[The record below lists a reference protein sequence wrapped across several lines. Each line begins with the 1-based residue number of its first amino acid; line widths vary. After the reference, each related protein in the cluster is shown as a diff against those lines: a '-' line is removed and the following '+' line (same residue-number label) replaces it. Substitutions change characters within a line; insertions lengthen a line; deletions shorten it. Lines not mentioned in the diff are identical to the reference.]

1 MIGYAGITLA
11 LVASILAVGF
21 YGAAVQRT
29 KTEGIKIQQTAQWVY
44 RLSTGLIGIAAS
56 YLLYLLLND
65 QFEYAY
71 VAGYSA
77 RELAAAYKISAFWA
91 GQEGSFMLWLV
102 FHAVFGLLLS
112 SKPATP
118 VRTMAAY
125 SLLQAVILVIVLI
138 KSPFMMLTQVPPD
151 GNGLNPLLQDPWMV
165 IHPPVIFLG
174 YAALAVPF
182 SYAIHGMLSGQHE
195 EWLTAALPWA
205 LFALS
210 SLGAGIFIGGYW
222 AYKVLGWGGYWAW
235 DPVEN
240 SSLVPWLAAGA
251 LVHMLILAKVR
262 VSAIRQSYLLGLFS
276 FILVLY
282 GTFLTRSG
290 VLSDFSTH
298 SFADEG
304 VGGLLGFIVLL
315 VAFASFALYIVKY
328 HTMPLG
334 ELYLRLDSREF
345 ILALTAL
352 VLAFFGLL
360 VFAGM
365 STPLVTKA
373 FGAAKSLGTS
383 FYNNA
388 TLPLA
393 MAMAVALAA
402 GPLVKWGKPAGDNWK
417 SSWWLGIFFAG
428 GVVLALW
435 LQLSQPIIIAIVAL
449 SAAALAATSYAGF
462 RRWLTPAAVCS
473 HMGVILLMIGIMASG
488 AGSRSETVTFVQ
500 GQEQMVFGEKLTF
513 TGAETDRSNLAVY
526 TNFKAG
532 AYSSPI
538 AALTKLNK
546 FGEPAAR
553 EPGIYRSLL
562 ADIYLA
568 PIAVEEKQGE
578 ELTLSKGQT
587 LMLDDVSL
595 KFVKF
600 TMKGMDGSEPVRVEA
615 FVEVS
620 ANGQIEEVRPEIAS
634 QNGRIIGS
642 TVSAF
647 KRYDI
652 HLIGIKPG
660 EGKIVIE
667 FKDTQAAQAA
677 GTVQLEAEVSH
688 KPLIN
693 LVWLGASLIT
703 AGAAWAGIK
712 RSAVS
717 KQTLE
722 KGQSPASGTI
732 YKAQGK

>member
-1 MIGYAGITLA
+1 MIGYAGIALA
-11 LVASILAVGF
+11 LVASILAVAF
-21 YGAAVQRT
+21 YGTVMQRSHRDN
-29 KTEGIKIQQTAQWVY
+29 KKMQQTALWIY
-44 RLSTGLIGIAAS
+44 RVSTGLIGAAAS
-56 YLLYLLLND
+56 YLLVLLLTD

-77 RELAAAYKISAFWA
+77 RELATAYKLSAFWA

-102 FHAVFGLLLS
+102 FHAVFGLILS

-118 VRTMAAY
+118 ARAMAAY
-125 SLLQAVILVIVLI
+125 SLLQAVILIIVLI
-138 KSPFMMLTQVPPD
+138 KSPFMMLTQVPAD

-205 LFALS
+205 LYALS

-262 VSAIRQSYLLGLFS
+262 GSAIRQSYLLGLFS

-304 VGGLLGFIVLL
+304 VGGLLGLIVLL
-315 VAFASFALYIVKY
+315 VAFASFALYIIKY

-334 ELYLRLDSREF
+334 ELYQRLDSREF

-352 VLAFFGLL
+352 VLGFFGLL

-365 STPLVTKA
+365 STPLITKA

-383 FYNNA
+383 FYNSA

-393 MAMAVALAA
+393 MAMAVALAV
-402 GPLVKWGKPAGDNWK
+402 GPLVKWGNTGTNW
-417 SSWWLGIFFAG
+417 SSNWWLGIFCAG
-428 GVVLALW
+428 GVALALW
-435 LQLSQPIIIAIVAL
+435 LKLSQPLIVVIVAVA
-449 SAAALAATSYAGF
+449 AAALAATGYAGF
-462 RRWLTPAAVCS
+462 RRWMTPAAVCS
-473 HMGVILLMIGIMASG
+473 HMGVIVLMIGIMASG
-488 AGSRSETVTFVQ
+488 AGSRVESVTFVQ
-500 GQEQMVFGEKLTF
+500 GQEQTIFGEKLTF
-513 TGAETDRSNLAVY
+513 TGTETDQANLAVY

-532 AYSSPI
+532 SNSSPV

-568 PIAVEEKQGE
+568 PIAAEEKHGE
-578 ELTLSKGQT
+578 ELTLSKGQ
-587 LMLDDVSL
+587 LQNIGDASL

-600 TMKGMDGSEPVRVEA
+600 TMRGMDGSEPVRVEA
-615 FVEVS
+615 VIEVS
-620 ANGQIEEVRPEIAS
+620 ANGQIEQIHPEIAN

-642 TVSAF
+642 TVNAF

-660 EGKIVIE
+660 EGKIVLE
-667 FKDTQAAQAA
+667 FLDTQAAQQTGA
-677 GTVQLEAEVSH
+677 VQLEAEVSH

-693 LVWLGASLIT
+693 LVWLGACLIT

-712 RSAVS
+712 RSTASHQV
-717 KQTLE
+717 LE
-722 KGQSPASGTI
+722 KGQSPVSGTM

>member
-21 YGAAVQRT
+21 YGAAVQRGHIES
-29 KTEGIKIQQTAQWVY
+29 KKMQQTAQWIY
-44 RLSTGLIGIAAS
+44 RASTGLIGIAAS

-125 SLLQAVILVIVLI
+125 SLLQAVILIIVLI
-138 KSPFMMLTQVPPD
+138 KSPFMMLTQIPPD

-240 SSLVPWLAAGA
+240 SSLVPWLATGA
-251 LVHMLILAKVR
+251 LVHMLLLAKVR
-262 VSAIRQSYLLGLFS
+262 GSAIRQSYLLGLFS

-304 VGGLLGFIVLL
+304 VGGLLGLIVLL
-315 VAFASFALYIVKY
+315 VAFASFALYIIKY

-334 ELYLRLDSREF
+334 ELYQRLDSREF

-352 VLAFFGLL
+352 VLGFFGLL

-365 STPLVTKA
+365 STPLITKA

-383 FYNNA
+383 FYNSA

-393 MAMAVALAA
+393 MAMTAALAV
-402 GPLVKWGKPAGDNWK
+402 GPLVKWGNSGANWRAN
-417 SSWWLGIFFAG
+417 WWLGIFFAG
-428 GVVLALW
+428 GVALALW
-435 LQLSQPIIIAIVAL
+435 LKLSQPLIIAIVAL

-462 RRWLTPAAVCS
+462 RRWMTPAAVCS
-473 HMGVILLMIGIMASG
+473 HMGVIVLMIGIMASG
-488 AGSRSETVTFVQ
+488 AGSRVETVTFVQ
-500 GQEQMVFGEKLTF
+500 GQEQTIFGEKLTF
-513 TGAETDRSNLAVY
+513 TGTETDQANLAVY

-532 AYSSPI
+532 ADSSPI

-568 PIAVEEKQGE
+568 PIAAEEKHGE
-578 ELTLSKGQT
+578 ELTLSKGQIQN
-587 LMLDDVSL
+587 LGDVSL

-600 TMKGMDGSEPVRVEA
+600 TMRGMDGSEPVRVETLI
-615 FVEVS
+615 EVS
-620 ANGQIEEVRPEIAS
+620 ANGQIEQIHPEIAN

-642 TVSAF
+642 TVHAF

-660 EGKIVIE
+660 EGKIVLE
-667 FKDTQAAQAA
+667 FQDTQAAQQA
-677 GTVQLEAEVSH
+677 GAVQLEAEVSH

-693 LVWLGASLIT
+693 LVWLGACLIT

-712 RSAVS
+712 RSTVS
-717 KQTLE
+717 HQALE
-722 KGQSPASGTI
+722 KGQSPVSGTI

>member
-1 MIGYAGITLA
+1 MIGYAGIALA
-11 LVASILAVGF
+11 LVASILAVGV
-21 YGAAVQRT
+21 YGAVAQRSHRES
-29 KTEGIKIQQTAQWVY
+29 KTIQQTAPWVY
-44 RLSTGLIGIAAS
+44 RVSTGLIGVAAS
-56 YLLYLLLND
+56 YLLVLLLTD

-77 RELAAAYKISAFWA
+77 RELATAYKLSAFWA

-102 FHAVFGLLLS
+102 FHAMFGLILS

-118 VRTMAAY
+118 ARTMAAY
-125 SLLQAVILVIVLI
+125 SLLQAVILIIVLI
-138 KSPFMMLTQVPPD
+138 KSPFMMLTQVPAD

-182 SYAIHGMLSGQHE
+182 SYAIHGMLTGQHE

-251 LVHMLILAKVR
+251 LVHMLILAKVSG
-262 VSAIRQSYLLGLFS
+262 SAIRQAYLLGLSS

-304 VGGLLGFIVLL
+304 VGGLLGLIVLL
-315 VAFASFALYIVKY
+315 VAFASFALYIIKY

-334 ELYLRLDSREF
+334 ELYQRLASREF

-352 VLAFFGLL
+352 VLGFFALL

-365 STPLVTKA
+365 STPLITKA

-383 FYNNA
+383 FYNSA

-393 MAMAVALAA
+393 MAMAAALAV
-402 GPLVKWGKPAGDNWK
+402 GPLVKWGNPRISW
-417 SSWWLGIFFAG
+417 SSNWWLGIFFAG
-428 GVVLALW
+428 GVALALW
-435 LQLSQPIIIAIVAL
+435 LQLSQPLFLAIVAV
-449 SAAALAATSYAGF
+449 SVAALAATGYAGF
-462 RRWLTPAAVCS
+462 RRWMKPAAVCS
-473 HMGVILLMIGIMASG
+473 HMGVIVLMIGIIVSG
-488 AGSRSETVTFVQ
+488 AGSRVESVTFIQ
-500 GQEQMVFGEKLTF
+500 GQEQTIFGEKLTF
-513 TGAETDRSNLAVY
+513 TGTETDQANLAVY
-526 TNFKAG
+526 TKFKAG
-532 AYSSPI
+532 ADRSPV

-568 PIAVEEKQGE
+568 PSAVEEKHGE
-578 ELTLSKGQT
+578 ELTLSKGQ
-587 LMLDDVSL
+587 LQNIGDVSL

-600 TMKGMDGSEPVRVEA
+600 TMRGMDGSEPVRVETLI
-615 FVEVS
+615 EVS
-620 ANGQIEEVRPEIAS
+620 ANGKIEQIRPEIAN
-634 QNGRIIGS
+634 QNGKVIGS

-660 EGKIVIE
+660 EGKIVLE
-667 FKDTQAAQAA
+667 FLDTQVAQQTGA
-677 GTVQLEAEVSH
+677 VQLEAEVSH

-693 LVWLGASLIT
+693 LVWLGACLIT
-703 AGAAWAGIK
+703 AGAAWAGVK
-712 RSAVS
+712 RSTASHQV
-717 KQTLE
+717 LE
-722 KGQSPASGTI
+722 KGQSPVSGTI